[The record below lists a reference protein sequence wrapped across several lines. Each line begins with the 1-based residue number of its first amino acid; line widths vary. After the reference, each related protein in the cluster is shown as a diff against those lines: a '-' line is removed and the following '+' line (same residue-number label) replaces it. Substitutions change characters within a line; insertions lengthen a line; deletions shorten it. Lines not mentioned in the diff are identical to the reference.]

1 MHLRVRQCS
10 GGLIEHEIGPC
21 RAGLLSIAW
30 EGMAEGMGLLSNLLH
45 PIHTEAQARCKELRP
60 LPPFSNDYDPNPCVD
75 KHPVRRLPTAL
86 SSNRNGLLA
95 TDMA

>member
-1 MHLRVRQCS
+1 MGQ
-10 GGLIEHEIGPC
+10 
-21 RAGLLSIAW
+21 
-30 EGMAEGMGLLSNLLH
+30 MAEGMGLKDNLLH

>member
-1 MHLRVRQCS
+1 MTAFGAVRRIRMVS
-10 GGLIEHEIGPC
+10 V
-21 RAGLLSIAW
+21 
-30 EGMAEGMGLLSNLLH
+30 AEGMGLLSNLLH
-45 PIHTEAQARCKELRP
+45 PIHTEARARCKELRP